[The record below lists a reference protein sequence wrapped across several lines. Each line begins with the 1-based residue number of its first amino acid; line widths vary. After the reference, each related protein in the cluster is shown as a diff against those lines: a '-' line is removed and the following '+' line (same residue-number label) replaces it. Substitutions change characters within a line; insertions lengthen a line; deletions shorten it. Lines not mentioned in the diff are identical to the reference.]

1 MVAFGE
7 WKEAHNEA
15 VRLARML
22 GREVG
27 ILKGKEFGRQVFEV
41 IHLPKAENR
50 YKRATAWERIA
61 SGTSPARSASVWKC
75 CSRRATREEKTNELA
90 YSAWH
95 RSANDVGTLAR
106 YDDRRAGRRP
116 SGKPP

>member
-1 MVAFGE
+1 VIEMVAFGE

-50 YKRATAWERIA
+50 YGFEL
-61 SGTSPARSASVWKC
+61 KC
-75 CSRRATREEKTNELA
+75 EIVTPQ
-90 YSAWH
+90 
-95 RSANDVGTLAR
+95 D
-106 YDDRRAGRRP
+106 P
-116 SGKPP
+116 F